1 MRDHG
6 IATRYAQAL
15 VETTKAAG
23 LMVEVA
29 ESYATVV
36 QIMRDNLTLP
46 SFLEGPQVAK
56 DEKKELIHS
65 LFDGRV
71 EPILVHFFLLL
82 VDKNRI
88 EYLVDI
94 GEVYAALVEKERGY
108 ARAVVTTA
116 VPLTAGLE
124 QDLSEKLGRL
134 TGARIL
140 LDVKIDPQV
149 IAGVKV
155 TVGDAVIDG
164 TVRTHLNLLREHL
177 SRAALPVS

>member
-6 IATRYAQAL
+6 VATRYAQAL
-15 VETTKAAG
+15 VEASKAAG
-23 LMVEVA
+23 VMVEVA

-36 QIMRDNLTLP
+36 QVMRDNPTLP
-46 SFLEGPQVAK
+46 TFLEGPQVAE

-88 EYLVDI
+88 EHLVDI
-94 GEVYAALVEKERGY
+94 GEAYAAMAEKERGI

-116 VPLTAGLE
+116 VPLPAGLE
-124 QDLSEKLGRL
+124 EDLSAKLGRL
-134 TGARIL
+134 TGARII
-140 LDVKIDPQV
+140 LDMKIDPLV

-155 TVGDAVIDG
+155 TVGDSVIDG

-177 SRAALPVS
+177 SRAALPAS